1 MLHVTGTTQCE
12 MFAQAPSRIRVSS
25 SKFDSFIRFIRSS
38 SEMYA
43 SDPNDPET
51 RTKVHGVEDESPT

>member
-25 SKFDSFIRFIRSS
+25 SKFDSRGRKVRGS
-38 SEMYA
+38 
-43 SDPNDPET
+43 
-51 RTKVHGVEDESPT
+51 RTYSNTIAFVAE